1 MLQSN
6 PTAALWHK
14 IMTEIWTFS
23 FRTCAWHKRCR
34 EREHRI
40 LAEGPDNCKVSTY
53 TLYRRLIVCLKLFV
67 ELFSK
72 YYHCVVIACMLNYF
86 LNNITVFACVLNYF
100 VNVITGL
107 AHVLNYFVNNIT
119 VTVSMCAEL
128 FCK

>member
-1 MLQSN
+1 
-6 PTAALWHK
+6 
-14 IMTEIWTFS
+14 
-23 FRTCAWHKRCR
+23 
-34 EREHRI
+34 
-40 LAEGPDNCKVSTY
+40 
-53 TLYRRLIVCLKLFV
+53 
-67 ELFSK
+67 
-72 YYHCVVIACMLNYF
+72 MLNYF